1 MSVAASREPGCRWRV
16 PKGTF
21 MDDIEGLAEEVAV
34 LATDGTIT
42 ELARRSIAFLPEEKW
57 EQLFDK
63 DGMPDPEYAAEVLRV
78 YTEKMKRRNRKVA
91 VHHEAAPALA
101 VMAARQRLET
111 GRGGVKRITDT
122 VFAEVAEARSAIG
135 ELFGPY

>member
-1 MSVAASREPGCRWRV
+1 
-16 PKGTF
+16 

-57 EQLFDK
+57 AKLFDK
-63 DGMPDPEYAAEVLRV
+63 KGMPDPHYAAEVLWV
-78 YTEKMKRRNRKVA
+78 YRKKKLKRYGLVEDVR
-91 VHHEAAPALA
+91 HEVAPALA
-101 VMAARQRLET
+101 VMAARQRLGT

-122 VFAEVAEARSAIG
+122 VFAEVAEATSAIG